1 MRLKLLALSSAALL
15 AALVSAPRSG
25 PAQQFTFAQVEAIKK
40 AVVRIDATGC
50 PDKGRRATGF
60 FWRQSS
66 WVVTAL
72 HAVNGCTILNVHSEK
87 AGKGGPAH
95 IVKVLRKQDLVLLQV
110 DAIPSTTLLP
120 SATASPE
127 LGDTLQ
133 AIGYRLGIPA
143 MDNTTVHLRAGG
155 RTLGEIVTPDVK
167 SELRQLGSPD
177 PDIEID
183 SLESHLEPGISGA
196 PIVNSQGQVVAIADG
211 GLEHGIGGDSWA
223 LPQTYLPLLAN
234 SNEDRGAVS
243 VTQSQHLFSAE
254 IDLHDGGTINC
265 GGGVFRNIRTMKFQ
279 DILHATDDPQGLMQI
294 VNYFGPDTSQFQFDI
309 YLEEGTGASFAVPH
323 GAAVTA
329 SPRFCVA
336 TTQDGLIT
344 IRISVSP
351 TGADATGQQI
361 SMAYQANATGEDGTG
376 TFGWVID
383 PTSSYAALRSRFDGF
398 IVWRDTYQHLAQIG
412 NPNSMNE
419 VAFETLAVRRGV
431 FLGVSAITHNW
442 TPQLGQEIS
451 TCRVNPYY
459 NSYCSQAV
467 FRGNLWAQAVIAVHL
482 STFVVG

>member
-1 MRLKLLALSSAALL
+1 MRLKIFAISSAALL
-15 AALVSAPRSG
+15 AGLASAPRSG

-95 IVKVLRKQDLVLLQV
+95 IVKVLRKQDLVLLEV

-223 LPQTYLPLLAN
+223 
-234 SNEDRGAVS
+234 
-243 VTQSQHLFSAE
+243 
-254 IDLHDGGTINC
+254 
-265 GGGVFRNIRTMKFQ
+265 
-279 DILHATDDPQGLMQI
+279 
-294 VNYFGPDTSQFQFDI
+294 
-309 YLEEGTGASFAVPH
+309 
-323 GAAVTA
+323 
-329 SPRFCVA
+329 
-336 TTQDGLIT
+336 
-344 IRISVSP
+344 
-351 TGADATGQQI
+351 
-361 SMAYQANATGEDGTG
+361 
-376 TFGWVID
+376 
-383 PTSSYAALRSRFDGF
+383 
-398 IVWRDTYQHLAQIG
+398 
-412 NPNSMNE
+412 
-419 VAFETLAVRRGV
+419 
-431 FLGVSAITHNW
+431 
-442 TPQLGQEIS
+442 
-451 TCRVNPYY
+451 
-459 NSYCSQAV
+459 
-467 FRGNLWAQAVIAVHL
+467 
-482 STFVVG
+482 